1 MASSSKVTSLAGNF
15 GRLWRRGHETF
26 APETRRILSVTGAGA
41 TTYLQGLL
49 TCDLLTAPP
58 PPKEEP
64 LPLLQAEDATHDETG
79 TETGTETETAPPVVE
94 FSDKLR
100 SACFLDSKGRI
111 LTDSLMWKVDDS
123 QYYLDVPGESADQLL
138 GHLKQFILRK
148 TKVKITNASEQHG
161 MASHVVYGTLNAQ
174 GPPDGY
180 LTGVDPRHPSLG
192 MRVLSLEKEKRDAF
206 DELMSLPSSVFP
218 KTQGT
223 YGVLRTLAGVAEG
236 GEISGKIAGE
246 CNQEFLNAVSFH
258 KGCYLGQELTARVHF
273 TGAIRKR
280 IMPIMIMDL
289 NMEIPR
295 PWLLAS
301 QTQSQQQ
308 QQQGGG
314 EEKKDDDDHDDQE
327 EGPMPPRL
335 PRLSPSAVGSMVGM
349 MSGMV
354 AEGDDDETP
363 ELKELRAQSEALFAE
378 LQSNVKRGDKII
390 DVKDGKT
397 IGQIVAKPQE
407 GTNVLLAQM
416 RLDKVGLLGDGVW
429 THTNKITIG
438 DSDTQFRYLPY
449 QPLWWPEID
458 RENGKAKEPEE
469 KE

>member
-1 MASSSKVTSLAGNF
+1 MTSSSKVTSLAGNF

-58 PPKEEP
+58 PPKEE
-64 LPLLQAEDATHDETG
+64 LLLLQQAEAEESTHDNDGTG
-79 TETGTETETAPPVVE
+79 TGTETAPPVVE

-138 GHLKQFILRK
+138 GHLKQFIMRK
-148 TKVKITNASEQHG
+148 TKVKVKDASEQHG

-192 MRVLSLEKEKRDAF
+192 MRVLSLEEQKRDAF
-206 DELMSLPSSVFP
+206 EELMSMPSSVFP
-218 KTQGT
+218 KTEGT

-236 GEISGKIAGE
+236 GEISGKIAAE

-280 IMPIMIMDL
+280 VMPIMIMDL

-301 QTQSQQQ
+301 QLQSQQQ
-308 QQQGGG
+308 GGD
-314 EEKKDDDDHDDQE
+314 ETNDENNDDHDHDN

-354 AEGDDDETP
+354 AEGDDETA

-378 LQSNVKRGDKII
+378 LQSTVKRGDKII

-438 DSDTQFRYLPY
+438 DSDNQFRYLPY

-458 RENGKAKEPEE
+458 RENGKAKQPEE
-469 KE
+469 EE